1 MPENIPGNS
10 LLRLPQVLAII
21 PISRS
26 AWWAGVKNG
35 RFPKPAKIGPRT
47 SAWWASD
54 IAAVLESIAKADE
67 KK

>member
-1 MPENIPGNS
+1 MPENIPGDT

-35 RFPKPAKIGPRT
+35 RFPKPTKIGPRT
-47 SAWWASD
+47 SAWWASE
-54 IAAVLESIAKADE
+54 IAETLKSFSKDGD